1 MKGRSRLYPIS
12 IIMMAAFLAA
22 GPANAVYAAEPN
34 GSWVNLDGNWYW
46 KKKDGTA
53 YIGWLYT
60 GDRFYYMKEDGTMA
74 TGWEK
79 VGDEWY
85 YFHEDGGMNEGQL
98 VLDNAVYEFEVPCLS
113 HYIFFS

>member
-46 KKKDGTA
+46 KKTDGTA

-60 GDRFYYMKEDGTMA
+60 GGRFYYMRRNA
-74 TGWEK
+74 TGWERW
-79 VGDEWY
+79 E
-85 YFHEDGGMNEGQL
+85 MNGITLMKMEIT
-98 VLDNAVYEFEVPCLS
+98 NRRWF
-113 HYIFFS
+113 

>member
-53 YIGWLYT
+53 YIG
-60 GDRFYYMKEDGTMA
+60 
-74 TGWEK
+74 
-79 VGDEWY
+79 
-85 YFHEDGGMNEGQL
+85 
-98 VLDNAVYEFEVPCLS
+98 
-113 HYIFFS
+113 

>member
-46 KKKDGTA
+46 KKTDGTA
-53 YIGWLYT
+53 YQKAAAGMSCYFIKTEKSAG
-60 GDRFYYMKEDGTMA
+60 YYC
-74 TGWEK
+74 
-79 VGDEWY
+79 
-85 YFHEDGGMNEGQL
+85 
-98 VLDNAVYEFEVPCLS
+98 P
-113 HYIFFS
+113 

>member
-22 GPANAVYAAEPN
+22 GPAKAVYAVEPN

-46 KKKDGTA
+46 KKTDGTA

-60 GDRFYYMKEDGTMA
+60 GDRPLLLYEGRRDHGHRMGK
-74 TGWEK
+74 
-79 VGDEWY
+79 
-85 YFHEDGGMNEGQL
+85 GGR
-98 VLDNAVYEFEVPCLS
+98 
-113 HYIFFS
+113 

>member
-46 KKKDGTA
+46 KKKRWYG
-53 YIGWLYT
+53 IHWLALYRRPPLLYE
-60 GDRFYYMKEDGTMA
+60 GRRDHGHRMGK
-74 TGWEK
+74 
-79 VGDEWY
+79 
-85 YFHEDGGMNEGQL
+85 GGR
-98 VLDNAVYEFEVPCLS
+98 
-113 HYIFFS
+113 

>member
-46 KKKDGTA
+46 KKTDGTA

-60 GDRFYYMKEDGTMA
+60 GGEAFDEATAEYEDAQAQITAYVENILG
-74 TGWEK
+74 E
-79 VGDEWY
+79 DEVSGLPSDDSQG
-85 YFHEDGGMNEGQL
+85 HRMGKGGR
-98 VLDNAVYEFEVPCLS
+98 
-113 HYIFFS
+113 

>member
-12 IIMMAAFLAA
+12 INLTMAAFLAA
-22 GPANAVYAAEPN
+22 GPAMKAAHAAEPN

-46 KKKDGTA
+46 KKTDGTQQVHWLA
-53 YIGWLYT
+53 LYT
-60 GDRFYYMKEDGTMA
+60 GGRFYYMKEDGTMA

-85 YFHEDGGMNEGQL
+85 YFHERRGNERRTAG
-98 VLDNAVYEFEVPCLS
+98 FR
-113 HYIFFS
+113 

>member
-60 GDRFYYMKEDGTMA
+60 GDVGT
-74 TGWEK
+74 W
-79 VGDEWY
+79 DENE
-85 YFHEDGGMNEGQL
+85 FVTVSGRRDDMIVSAGRRDHGHRMGKGGR
-98 VLDNAVYEFEVPCLS
+98 
-113 HYIFFS
+113 

>member
-46 KKKDGTA
+46 KKTDG
-53 YIGWLYT
+53 IHWLALHRRPLLLYE
-60 GDRFYYMKEDGTMA
+60 GRRDHGHRMGK
-74 TGWEK
+74 
-79 VGDEWY
+79 
-85 YFHEDGGMNEGQL
+85 GGR
-98 VLDNAVYEFEVPCLS
+98 
-113 HYIFFS
+113 

>member
-60 GDRFYYMKEDGTMA
+60 GDRFYYMTGPWPPDGKR
-74 TGWEK
+74 WE
-79 VGDEWY
+79 
-85 YFHEDGGMNEGQL
+85 MNGITSTKME
-98 VLDNAVYEFEVPCLS
+98 A
-113 HYIFFS
+113 

>member
-46 KKKDGTA
+46 KKDGTA
-53 YIGWLYT
+53 YIGLALYRRPLLLYE
-60 GDRFYYMKEDGTMA
+60 GRRDHGHRMGK
-74 TGWEK
+74 
-79 VGDEWY
+79 
-85 YFHEDGGMNEGQL
+85 GGR
-98 VLDNAVYEFEVPCLS
+98 
-113 HYIFFS
+113 

>member
-46 KKKDGTA
+46 K
-53 YIGWLYT
+53 YIWS
-60 GDRFYYMKEDGTMA
+60 A
-74 TGWEK
+74 EK
-79 VGDEWY
+79 
-85 YFHEDGGMNEGQL
+85 
-98 VLDNAVYEFEVPCLS
+98 
-113 HYIFFS
+113 YILLLFLF

>member
-46 KKKDGTA
+46 KKKTMVRHTLAGSIPATA
-53 YIGWLYT
+53 FTI
-60 GDRFYYMKEDGTMA
+60 
-74 TGWEK
+74 
-79 VGDEWY
+79 
-85 YFHEDGGMNEGQL
+85 
-98 VLDNAVYEFEVPCLS
+98 
-113 HYIFFS
+113 

>member
-12 IIMMAAFLAA
+12 IIMIAAFLAA

-46 KKKDGTA
+46 KKTDGTA

-60 GDRFYYMKEDGTMA
+60 GGRFYDMNFSVNWGMKKKNSILMHIQTENGNMTAITTPVM
-74 TGWEK
+74 TGMQALLW
-79 VGDEWY
+79 
-85 YFHEDGGMNEGQL
+85 
-98 VLDNAVYEFEVPCLS
+98 
-113 HYIFFS
+113 I

>member
-46 KKKDGTA
+46 KKQMVRHTLAGSIPATA
-53 YIGWLYT
+53 FTI
-60 GDRFYYMKEDGTMA
+60 
-74 TGWEK
+74 
-79 VGDEWY
+79 
-85 YFHEDGGMNEGQL
+85 
-98 VLDNAVYEFEVPCLS
+98 
-113 HYIFFS
+113 